1 MSELIF
7 LALGIFLGVMS
18 AYTYVTESQ
27 WVQGQEVCKNNG
39 GLNSFRA
46 SPFEDRK
53 VSCVNGDRFTLKES
67 TLKEKE

>member
-1 MSELIF
+1 MSEFIAWVF
-7 LALGIFLGVMS
+7 GIFLGVIS

-27 WVQGQEVCKNNG
+27 WSQGQEVCRMNG
-39 GLNSFRA
+39 GLSSFRA

-53 VSCVNGDRFTLKES
+53 VDCVNGANF